1 MILVDTSVWIDYFNG
16 RNNLHT
22 DALDDAIAS
31 GIVAI
36 GDLILLEILQGF
48 RDDHAY
54 RQAKRYLA
62 TLDNYNRANPVN
74 WLALLS
80 LLQAARRISKPDATH
95 AWPAAEPAWQPP
107 APEVGAVGARPQ
119 PVGAA
124 SASKRPRS
132 APSARSAP
140 VVG

>member
-62 TLDNYNRANPVN
+62 TLDNYGLFGTGMAGKCAENYRSLRKLGITVRKTADLIIATYCIENRLPLLFLDRDFLPFTEHLGLRA
-74 WLALLS
+74 AL
-80 LLQAARRISKPDATH
+80 
-95 AWPAAEPAWQPP
+95 PAA
-107 APEVGAVGARPQ
+107 
-119 PVGAA
+119 
-124 SASKRPRS
+124 
-132 APSARSAP
+132 
-140 VVG
+140 